1 MGIAAHRRRSIAA
14 MAALVALSL
23 CAQAAQAAVAKVT
36 VDAGGVKRTALVM
49 ERERLKKGRRPV
61 IFVLHGSNGAG
72 ARIRKNLELDEA
84 VGASGAIVVYPDAVE
99 GHWLPAGG
107 GDADIVFIATL
118 AGKLVAEGRADPRRI
133 FVAGASTGGMLAMR
147 LACEQADVFAGAAAI
162 IANMPSGLGES
173 CKPAR
178 PVPFLLI
185 NGTAD
190 PRVPF
195 AGGPLVKT
203 DHPGDVLSTDATLAI
218 FATAAGCTGE
228 RGKTLFPNR
237 NPKSGSRAYL
247 EKFDGCKVP
256 VELVRIE
263 GGGHTIPGHWSGAD
277 SGAAGAGAHN
287 IDVDAAKLVVDFF
300 RRVSAE

>member
-1 MGIAAHRRRSIAA
+1 MGIAADGRRGIAA
-14 MAALVALSL
+14 AALALCL
-23 CAQAAQAAVAKVT
+23 CAETAQAAVAKVT
-36 VDAGGVKRTALVM
+36 VDAGGLKRTALVM

-61 IFVLHGSNGAG
+61 FFVLHGSNGAG

-84 VGASGAIVVYPDAVE
+84 VGSSGSIVVYPDAIE
-99 GHWLPAGG
+99 GHWLPAGDG
-107 GDADIVFIATL
+107 DIVFIRAL
-118 AGKLVAEGRADPRRI
+118 ADKLVAEGRADPRRI
-133 FVAGASTGGMLAMR
+133 FVAGASTGGMLAIR
-147 LACEQADVFAGAAAI
+147 LACEQADIFAGAAAI
-162 IANMPSGLGES
+162 IANMPAGLGES

-178 PVPFLLI
+178 PIPFLLI

-203 DHPGDVLSTDATLAI
+203 DFPGDVLSTDATLAK
-218 FATAAGCTGE
+218 FASAAGCAGE

-247 EKFDGCKVP
+247 ETFDGCKAP

-277 SGAAGAGAHN
+277 SGAAVGAHN
-287 IDVDAAKLVVDFF
+287 VDVDAAKLVVDFF
-300 RRVSAE
+300 HRVSAE

>member
-1 MGIAAHRRRSIAA
+1 MGIAADRRRGIATA
-14 MAALVALSL
+14 AAALALWL

-36 VDAGGVKRTALVM
+36 VDSGGIKRTALVM

-61 IFVLHGSNGAG
+61 YFVLHGSNGAG
-72 ARIRKNLELDEA
+72 ARIRKNLELDEVA
-84 VGASGAIVVYPDAVE
+84 GASGSIVVYPDAIE
-99 GHWLPAGG
+99 GHWLPAGD
-107 GDADIVFIATL
+107 GDVAFIRALAD
-118 AGKLVAEGRADPRRI
+118 KLVAEGRADPHRI
-133 FVAGASTGGMLAMR
+133 FAVGASTGGMLAMR

-162 IANMPSGLGES
+162 IANMPAGLGAS

-178 PVPFLLI
+178 AIPFLLI

-203 DHPGDVLSTDATLAI
+203 DYPGDVLSTDATLAK
-218 FATAAGCTGE
+218 FAAAAGCAGE
-228 RGKTLFPNR
+228 RSKTLFPNR
-237 NPKSGSRAYL
+237 NTKNGSRAYL

-277 SGAAGAGAHN
+277 SGAAAGGHN
-287 IDVDAAKLVVDFF
+287 GDVDAARLVVDFF